1 MKTLFFL
8 ILLLLSSIAYS
19 QGNLQFN
26 QVKLIGDSP
35 QTVPTGKVWKIESA
49 PLTVKNGIRVPPTFI
64 MGTDTIVMGYDSYTT
79 TNLENVIS
87 VGIEYKGSGCFY
99 PVSSIV
105 LHLDGVGNG
114 SNILS
119 QDLSFPNISVGAS
132 NYKKIGTVNLAQFSS
147 NNIISSFFLSLASS
161 SQYTGVG
168 CTNGAAKG
176 GWNYNF
182 RITFYLANGNSVIY
196 NTSSN
201 TSPICGTCCSNCFSD
216 AQGIMPTIT
225 ANSETRSRP
234 AITTQFPIWL
244 PSGTAVRTF
253 TNISKL
259 SVIEFNIVQ

>member
-1 MKTLFFL
+1 MKTIVYL
-8 ILLLLSSIAYS
+8 ITFIFSSIGFS

-132 NYKKIGTVNLAQFSS
+132 NYTKIGSVNLVQFSS

-161 SQYTGVG
+161 SQYTRVG
-168 CTNGAAKG
+168 CVNTTRG

-196 NTSSN
+196 NTSSQN
-201 TSPICGTCCSNCFSD
+201 SSNCGACCSNCFSD
-216 AQGIMPTIT
+216 EQGIMPTIT

-234 AITTQFPIWL
+234 ATTTQFPIWL

>member
-1 MKTLFFL
+1 MKSFFFL
-8 ILLLLSSIAYS
+8 IALTFTSIAFS

-49 PLTVKNGIRVPPTFI
+49 PLTVKDGIRVPPTFMI
-64 MGTDTIVMGYDSYTT
+64 GTIVMGYDSYTT

-87 VGIEYKGSGCFY
+87 AGIEYKGSGCYY

-119 QDLSFPNISVGAS
+119 QDLSFPNISVGSS
-132 NYKKIGTVNLAQFSS
+132 NYKKIGTVNLSQFSS
-147 NNIISSFFLSLASS
+147 NNIISSFFLSFASS

-196 NTSSN
+196 NTSSAN
-201 TSPICGTCCSNCFSD
+201 SSNCSPCCSGCFSSE
-216 AQGIMPTIT
+216 QGIMPTIS

-234 AITTQFPIWL
+234 AITTNLPIWL
-244 PSGTAVRTF
+244 PSGTAVRTL

-259 SVIEFNIVQ
+259 SVLEFNVVQ